1 MTREET
7 LQVFKLMKA
16 NYPKSYSGLSDEDVK
31 IQVMTWQEAFQ
42 KVPAHL
48 VMSAVKYFIYNDTRS
63 FAPNIAEV
71 RERVK
76 EEVRRY
82 NSNVKALQMP
92 NDTSEEEK
100 EKFYKLMNA
109 VLNGE
114 FANV

>member
-1 MTREET
+1 MNTDETRRVLNT
-7 LQVFKLMKA
+7 LRM
-16 NYPKSYSGLSDEDVK
+16 NYPQSFTNFSKQDSFELLDL
-31 IQVMTWQEAFQ
+31 WQEAFH

-92 NDTSEEEK
+92 TDVSEEEK